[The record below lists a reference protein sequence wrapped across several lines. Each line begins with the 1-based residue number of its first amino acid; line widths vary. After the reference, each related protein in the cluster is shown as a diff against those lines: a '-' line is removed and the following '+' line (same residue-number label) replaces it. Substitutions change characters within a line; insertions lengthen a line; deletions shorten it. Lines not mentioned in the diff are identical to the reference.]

1 MFCRYCGKENSDD
14 ANFCN
19 SCGKSLS
26 GKSTPNNTQQP
37 APARPAAEPT
47 ANLAIA
53 SLIFGI
59 CSIPMAFLA
68 LWLSLLCA
76 ICAVVLGKIS
86 LDQKRPGKEY
96 AEWGIKLGAIGFGIC
111 VAFFIIYIVSI
122 FGLFAFMADMI
133 PSIS

>member
-26 GKSTPNNTQQP
+26 GESTPNNTQQP
-37 APARPAAEPT
+37 APARPAAELT

-76 ICAVVLGKIS
+76 ICAIVLGKIS
-86 LDQKRPGKEY
+86 LDQKRPGKELTERLLPVSSNMRKIPKNSMISELGF
-96 AEWGIKLGAIGFGIC
+96 EWFL
-111 VAFFIIYIVSI
+111 V
-122 FGLFAFMADMI
+122 
-133 PSIS
+133 ISSSFQ